1 MSNIP
6 IIERSQ
12 NYVLNRKLLYIDSNS
27 RDIEKYKNHNKFTIQ
42 CPQTYTN
49 VESIRMLYIQ
59 TASNLYNISNYLQN
73 NKISINN
80 TDIEI
85 PDGFYDAEF
94 LTKTIQYELHKYE
107 NHSHIEVSYCS
118 VINKIFFYSQSH
130 NITID
135 CTKDNFE
142 YINSKCT
149 NYKIYNQHSD
159 WGLGA
164 ILGFDKKIYNS
175 TQQTIYLPSK
185 DIEKTGLIIIP
196 DFVSNINNNQHIYLS
211 INKLNR
217 SDTIEPYIY
226 NINNKSN
233 GQINKYF
240 GQIPLLKT
248 NTNQNCYKDDCYLNN
263 SSYFQPPLDRLDKLE
278 ISFHYHNGML
288 VDFNNQHIVFTLE
301 INQIRDEIKDYKVR
315 TPFKL

>member
-49 VESIRMLYIQ
+49 VESIRMLYI
-59 TASNLYNISNYLQN
+59 TPVSNLYNISNYLQN
-73 NKISINN
+73 NKITINT

-85 PDGFYDAEF
+85 PDGFYTADDLSDT
-94 LTKTIQYELHKYE
+94 LTYTLTQNSI
-107 NHSHIEVSYCS
+107 S
-118 VINKIFFYSQSH
+118 VIYSPVIKQFVFTSTADFSI
-130 NITID
+130 N

-164 ILGFDKKIYNS
+164 ILGFDKKIYSS
-175 TQQTIYLPSK
+175 TTQSIFINKTITK
-185 DIEKTGLIIIP
+185 NGKIIKSEFITT
-196 DFVSNINNNQHIYLS
+196 INDTQHIYLS
-211 INKLNR
+211 INKLNQ

-240 GQIPLLKT
+240 GQIPLLT
-248 NTNQNCYKDDCYLNN
+248 TQNSYKDDYNLN